1 MLEALK
7 WLWNSYLSNDTNR
20 KEPTVSPLQTSIDQ
34 LSKLPPVLI
43 IVGENDVLRDKGD
56 AYAHKLVQAD
66 VPTTTTRY
74 LGIIHDFVM
83 LNFISDT
90 PAARGTIDQASHIL
104 KEVLSK

>member
-7 WLWNSYLSNDTNR
+7 WFWNSYLSNDTNR
-20 KEPTVSPLQTSIDQ
+20 KEPTVSPLQTLIDQ

-66 VPTTTTRY
+66 VPTTATRY

-83 LNFISDT
+83 LNFITDT
-90 PAARGTIDQASHIL
+90 PAARGTIDQTSHIL